1 MLPKKF
7 RLTVNEF
14 YRYPQKSKKIKS
26 LFGFIFIKLTVNI
39 FPRFAVTVPKSIDKR
54 AVCRHQSRRIIIEA
68 IRKQISRLKKNVDVL
83 IRVNKIL
90 KKQDREGVEKE
101 IKKIFQEV

>member
-14 YRYPQKSKKIKS
+14 YRYPQKTKKIKS
-26 LFGFIFIKLTVNI
+26 LFGSIFIKLTTNI

-54 AVCRHQSRRIIIEA
+54 AVYRHQSRRIIIET
-68 IRKQISRLKKNVDVL
+68 IRKQISKLKKNMDVL

-90 KKQDREGVEKE
+90 KKPDREEVEKE
-101 IKKIFQEV
+101 IRKIFQEI